1 VERADVPRGDF
12 IRVLTASERP
22 DVHTTISRALQLLG
36 EQDAA
41 ALKMFRA
48 DTAATTLSVASAEHP
63 KIAFLDVTIGEDAGV
78 GLVHFLQATVP
89 GVLVVAIVPED
100 VKKGAD
106 VRLAEQAAS
115 LGAAYVLLG
124 ELTGDDVLRAFMKVA
139 PSYAPPQTLE
149 SISMKPAAP
158 VSRPPE
164 IKLADVR
171 TFADL
176 EGNLDSLGATPIAA
190 DLAAAVQRCIA
201 HERSERAPMQDTD
214 TSAYSF
220 AYFVD
225 LAGREIDLARR
236 HGRRFALATV
246 EVVPSAAARID
257 ARGAVELVLGAV
269 RDTDVVARADEN
281 ELLLLLPE
289 TGTKGART
297 LRRRILER
305 SQQQGRAGPLGTSL
319 PLRVGLAS
327 FPFDGEDLS
336 RLLRIARRRADR
348 WSPLDGQAAL
358 GSALADAVAWL
369 GEAPHEPSVTREK
382 TGTLARFV
390 ALDVPMREA
399 WALLDVMVRESTR
412 GGDAIIGLHAPHGA
426 NEAPLGL
433 AQAIRAST
441 AEAFGPLSGGS
452 TPSSRSGG
460 SGASS
465 HDKAFV
471 AVMSGAS
478 RLAESATFSGL
489 EVVGILS
496 EHACYGLV
504 GRVIDGHLLALQTHD
519 LPLVEALV
527 NGLDQPVL
535 RRGALHSP
543 SSSAAAASSSNPSSS
558 LRGSR
563 SDPHALR
570 GP

>member
-1 VERADVPRGDF
+1 MPRRDF

-22 DVHTTISRALQLLG
+22 DVHTTIARALQLLG
-36 EQDAA
+36 EQDRAS
-41 ALKMFRA
+41 LELFRA
-48 DTAATTLSVASAEHP
+48 TTAADTLSVASSEHP
-63 KIAFLDVTIGEDAGV
+63 KIAFLDVTIGDDAGV

-89 GVLVVAIVPED
+89 GLLVIAIVPED
-100 VKKGAD
+100 VKKGTD

-124 ELTGDDVLRAFMKVA
+124 ELTGDDVLRAFTKVA
-139 PSYAPPQTLE
+139 PTYGPPQLSRESTAKSATIAPEAAQGETSLE
-149 SISMKPAAP
+149 G
-158 VSRPPE
+158 
-164 IKLADVR
+164 VR
-171 TFADL
+171 TFAEL
-176 EGNLDSLGATPIAA
+176 EVGLAALGRRAPVANE
-190 DLAAAVQRCIA
+190 LAAAVARCIA
-201 HERSERAPMQDTD
+201 HERSERAPMQDAD

-246 EVVPSAAARID
+246 EVVVSRDGAPTPRID
-257 ARGAVELVLGAV
+257 ARAAVELVLGAV

-297 LRRRILER
+297 LRRRVLER
-305 SQQQGRAGPLGTSL
+305 SQQQGRAGPSGTSL
-319 PLRVGLAS
+319 PLKVGLAS
-327 FPFDGEDLS
+327 FPYDGEDLS

-348 WSPLDGQAAL
+348 WSPLDGTAAL
-358 GSALADAVAWL
+358 ATAL
-369 GEAPHEPSVTREK
+369 GEAVSWLGDAVRSGPGKDGAP
-382 TGTLARFV
+382 ARFV
-390 ALDVPMREA
+390 PIDIPMREA

-441 AEAFGPLSGGS
+441 AEAFGPLSGGN
-452 TPSSRSGG
+452 TVG
-460 SGASS
+460 SGRGSS
-465 HDKAFV
+465 SSEKVFV
-471 AVMSGAS
+471 SVMSGAS
-478 RLAESATFSGL
+478 RLADAATFSGL

-504 GRVIDGHLLALQTHD
+504 GRVVDGHLRALQTHD
-519 LPLVEALV
+519 LPLVEALIS
-527 NGLDQPVL
+527 GLEAPVL

-543 SSSAAAASSSNPSSS
+543 SSSAAPSSPTSS
-558 LRGSR
+558 LRGTR
-563 SDPHALR
+563 SDPNALR

>member
-1 VERADVPRGDF
+1 
-12 IRVLTASERP
+12 
-22 DVHTTISRALQLLG
+22 
-36 EQDAA
+36 
-41 ALKMFRA
+41 
-48 DTAATTLSVASAEHP
+48 
-63 KIAFLDVTIGEDAGV
+63 
-78 GLVHFLQATVP
+78 
-89 GVLVVAIVPED
+89 
-100 VKKGAD
+100 
-106 VRLAEQAAS
+106 
-115 LGAAYVLLG
+115 VLLG

-139 PSYAPPQTLE
+139 PTYAPPQALRDSTT
-149 SISMKPAAP
+149 MPAPARD
-158 VSRPPE
+158 VTTEPPRIE
-164 IKLADVR
+164 AKLVDVR

-176 EGNLDSLGATPIAA
+176 EGALSSLGGSTPIAA
-190 DLAAAVQRCIA
+190 DLASAVQRCIA

-246 EVVPSAAARID
+246 EVLAAAAPRID

-305 SQQQGRAGPLGTSL
+305 SQQQGRAGPMGTSL

-336 RLLRIARRRADR
+336 RLLRIARRRAER
-348 WSPLDGQAAL
+348 WSPLDGTAAL
-358 GSALADAVAWL
+358 GTILGEAIAWL
-369 GEAPHEPSVTREK
+369 GEAPRNRRDVD
-382 TGTLARFV
+382 TGAGVASRFV
-390 ALDVPMREA
+390 HLDVPMRDA

-412 GGDAIIGLHAPHGA
+412 GGDAIIGLHAPPDS

-441 AEAFGPLSGGS
+441 AEAFGPLSGS
-452 TPSSRSGG
+452 SVTSSRSTG
-460 SGASS
+460 STS
-465 HDKAFV
+465 DKVFV
-471 AVMSGAS
+471 SVMSGAS

-504 GRVIDGHLLALQTHD
+504 GRVVDGHLLALQTHD

-527 NGLDQPVL
+527 NGLEQPVL
-535 RRGALHSP
+535 RRGALNSP
-543 SSSAAAASSSNPSSS
+543 SSSSGPSGSASSPTSS

-570 GP
+570 GS